1 MPAPAGGYGFPVKTI
16 LVVDDEPEIVAL
28 CSDYLRASGYAVLTA
43 RDGQAAL
50 DALRTSRPDLVVL
63 DLGLPTSMGST

>member
-1 MPAPAGGYGFPVKTI
+1 MPAPAAGYGCPVKTI

-50 DALRTSRPDLVVL
+50 DRCAPAGPTSSCSTSACRS
-63 DLGLPTSMGST
+63 SMGST